1 MPDPERDALH
11 GGELQKAFHLREV
24 GAAVLEIVRL
34 GEEFQVA
41 QHQIGMAQHTFS
53 PGKIADAG
61 GVERG
66 MYALRLKLCEKFF
79 HKRCLQQRLAARYRH
94 AAGIAPVSAAAQ
106 RLLNQRV
113 CFNRVAAFCRP
124 GIRIVAVDAAQR
136 AALQEYDIPYTRPVY
151 RAERLDGVRCVR
163 SSLHNLS
170 GGIGTDGPAAK
181 AGSTGESL
189 LREFS
194 ESRRNRA
201 ARCAA
206 VIPPRGRCGK

>member
-1 MPDPERDALH
+1 M
-11 GGELQKAFHLREV
+11 
-24 GAAVLEIVRL
+24 EIVRL

-136 AALQEYDIPYTRPVY
+136 AALQNTTYRIPGPSTAPSDWMEWMRPVIVAQPFWWDRNGWTRRKSGEY
-151 RAERLDGVRCVR
+151 RRK
-163 SSLHNLS
+163 
-170 GGIGTDGPAAK
+170 P
-181 AGSTGESL
+181 

-194 ESRRNRA
+194 ESRRNELP
-201 ARCAA
+201 
-206 VIPPRGRCGK
+206 VRGRYTASWKVREMTSRCCSRLSL